1 MRLAAALLS
10 ALIVFACSASAETS
24 WPTKPIRLIAPFD
37 AGSTTDIV
45 GRILAEHLRPHLGQ
59 PVVVENRTGA
69 GGIIGLQAFVD
80 SPQDGYTLI
89 LGPQQSAI
97 FNDFTQKDKV
107 PKPWA
112 QATVPVARITD
123 ATFMLMAATK
133 DFPPRTFKEFVE
145 YAQANPGKVRYVSG
159 GGIGGYA
166 HLWLGKLEQQ
176 YGIKTV
182 NIPLSAGSAKV
193 LPMFMAG
200 DAHVGPVTTA
210 IAGALLGEPSIQ
222 ALAVGAPQRLEAFP
236 NVPTYAEA
244 GFPDMYLPFWTAL
257 WAPAA
262 MPKDALE
269 KLREATNKVLAS
281 RELQDAYKK
290 VHLLTAP
297 PMGAADTA
305 KFFDDQREFWGKLIT
320 SLGLAK

>member
-1 MRLAAALLS
+1 MDWPES
-10 ALIVFACSASAETS
+10 TEPLIVAF
-24 WPTKPIRLIAPFD
+24 PR
-37 AGSTTDIV
+37 
-45 GRILAEHLRPHLGQ
+45 GRDRDGLNPPGLAEDPDPLRW
-59 PVVVENRTGA
+59 T
-69 GGIIGLQAFVD
+69 
-80 SPQDGYTLI
+80 S
-89 LGPQQSAI
+89 
-97 FNDFTQKDKV
+97 
-107 PKPWA
+107 
-112 QATVPVARITD
+112 
-123 ATFMLMAATK
+123 
-133 DFPPRTFKEFVE
+133 
-145 YAQANPGKVRYVSG
+145 RYGSLVTTIY
-159 GGIGGYA
+159 GIGTVELLFPSG
-166 HLWLGKLEQQ
+166 LPEQ